1 MKDLKTMTR
10 PQYDVIRKIVEDVT
24 GIIFEEGDMEFMV
37 RRLRP
42 LAVRFGCKNFDDFLV
57 KAKKGTTVVRNNLV
71 DAVTTRETLWFR
83 DRYFEPLI
91 GGHLLP
97 TMAKE
102 ATGAGRKGLK
112 IWSAASSSGQEAYS
126 LAMLLAEAQEKG
138 GLGTLRIENCLIQGT
153 DISMAALESA
163 RNGRYDGVAMARG
176 LPPRLKAKY
185 FDRVD
190 GGFQVKERLRRLT
203 KFDRLNLLQMDHH
216 RADYDLIL
224 LRNVLIYF
232 TKEAR
237 AKILDR
243 MAIKLRPG
251 GVLVVGGSEDPLRY
265 SSKWTRERMPGGT
278 GAYFKAKG

>member
-1 MKDLKTMTR
+1 MSR
-10 PQYDVIRKIVEDVT
+10 SQYDVIRKIVEDVT
-24 GIIFEEGDMEFMV
+24 GIIFDDGDMEFMV
-37 RRLRP
+37 RRLKP
-42 LAVRFGCKNFDDFLV
+42 LAVRFGCKNFDEFVD
-57 KAKKGTTVVRNNLV
+57 KARKGTTVVRNSLV

-91 GGHLLP
+91 GEHLLP
-97 TMAKE
+97 TMAQE
-102 ATGAGRKGLK
+102 ATQAGRTKLK

-126 LAMLLAEAQEKG
+126 VAMLLSEAQSKG
-138 GLGTLRIENCLIQGT
+138 ALGTLRMENCLIQGT

-176 LPPRLKAKY
+176 LPPALKARY

-203 KFDRLNLLQMDHH
+203 RFERLNLLQMDH
-216 RADYDLIL
+216 RSGDYDIIL

-243 MAIKLRPG
+243 MAMKLRPG
-251 GVLVVGGSEDPLRY
+251 GVLVVGGSEDPMRY
-265 SSKWTRERMPGGT
+265 SDKWTRERMPGGT
-278 GAYFKAKG
+278 GTYFKVKS

>member
-1 MKDLKTMTR
+1 MSR
-10 PQYDVIRKIVEDVT
+10 AQYDVMRRIVEEVT
-24 GIIFEEGDMEFMV
+24 GIIFNDGDMEFMV
-37 RRLRP
+37 RRLKP
-42 LAVRFGCKNFDDFLV
+42 LALRFGCKDFDEFSS
-57 KAKKGTTVVRNNLV
+57 KARRGTTVVRNSLV

-83 DRYFEPLI
+83 DRYFESLI

-97 TMAKE
+97 TLAEE
-102 ATGAGRKGLK
+102 AIGAGRSKLK

-126 LAMLLAEAQEKG
+126 IAMLLAEAQNKG
-138 GLGTLRIENCLIQGT
+138 TLGTLRMENCLIHGT
-153 DISMAALESA
+153 DISLAALESA
-163 RNGRYDGVAMARG
+163 RKGCYDGVAMARG
-176 LPPRLKAKY
+176 LPPALKARY

-203 KFDRLNLLQMDHH
+203 RFDRLNLLQMDQ
-216 RADYDLIL
+216 RRGNYDMIL

-237 AKILDR
+237 TKILDR

-265 SSKWTRERMPGGT
+265 SSLWTRERMPSGT
-278 GAYFKAKG
+278 GAYFKAKV

>member
-1 MKDLKTMTR
+1 MTR
-10 PQYDVIRKIVEDVT
+10 SQYDVIRKIVEDVT
-24 GIIFEEGDMEFMV
+24 GIIFDEGDMEFMV
-37 RRLRP
+37 RRLKP
-42 LAVRFGCKNFDDFLV
+42 LAVRFGCKNFDDFLD

-83 DRYFEPLI
+83 DRYFEPMI

-97 TMAKE
+97 TLAGE
-102 ATGAGRKGLK
+102 ATGAGRRKLK

-126 LAMLLAEAQEKG
+126 IAMLLSEAQNKG
-138 GLGTLRIENCLIQGT
+138 TLGTLRMENCSIHGT

-163 RNGRYDGVAMARG
+163 RKGCYDGVAMARG
-176 LPPRLKAKY
+176 LPPALKARY

-190 GGFQVKERLRRLT
+190 GGFQVKERLRRLAR
-203 KFDRLNLLQMDHH
+203 FERLNLLQMDH
-216 RADYDLIL
+216 RRDDFDMIL

-251 GVLVVGGSEDPLRY
+251 GVLVVGGSEDPMRY
-265 SSKWTRERMPGGT
+265 SSMWTRERMPGGT
-278 GAYFKAKG
+278 GAYFKAKV